1 MKITEIITENQG
13 DIYFDEWG
21 KVYFRTPEALARAEN
36 SDWDKLRL
44 AAKDFRNRDPQV
56 GKNFATDWNALPQGD
71 QHNTQLTTTKG
82 SNEKPQQY
90 IVKRD
95 ANKVSTADRSKPMQE
110 PMQIAKPEPIEL
122 DVAKPKSTSR
132 GRMSPAIRSRV
143 SKP

>member
-71 QHNTQLTTTKG
+71 QHNTQLTTTKPPQ
-82 SNEKPQQY
+82 EKPQY
-90 IVKRD
+90 IVRRD

-110 PMQIAKPEPIEL
+110 PMQVALPKPVEL
-122 DVAKPKSTSR
+122 DVALPKPTMPM
-132 GRMSPAIRSRV
+132 GGIAGVIRR
-143 SKP
+143 KKQK